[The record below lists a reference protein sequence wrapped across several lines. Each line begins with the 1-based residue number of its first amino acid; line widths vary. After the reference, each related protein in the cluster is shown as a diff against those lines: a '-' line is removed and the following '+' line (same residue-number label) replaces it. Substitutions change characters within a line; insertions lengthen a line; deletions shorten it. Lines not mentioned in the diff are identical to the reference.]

1 MKRYTSVLMIALTSA
16 GCFTIQ
22 PVRRPADF
30 IPQSNPELVWVRQ
43 QDGEVVPV
51 ARPALQGDT
60 IVGLRAGTPESVRLA
75 LPRIQSISARQPD
88 TKRTLLVAVTGIA
101 LAGFV
106 AWRATKGGGNPSY
119 CFLGADGEFHC
130 PVALP

>member
-30 IPQSNPELVWVRQ
+30 IPQSHPELVWVRQ
-43 QDGEVVPV
+43 PDGEVVPV
-51 ARPALQGDT
+51 ARPSLVGDT
-60 IVGLRAGTPESVRLA
+60 LVGLRAGTPESLRVA
-75 LPRIQSISARQPD
+75 LPRIQSITARQPD

-101 LAGFV
+101 LAGFI
-106 AWRATKGGGNPSY
+106 AWRATKGSGSPNY
-119 CFLGADGEFHC
+119 CFIGSDGQFHC
-130 PVALP
+130 PGVP